1 MGAPECLFCS
11 HVNTANSKFCSQCGS
26 PLHLMPCAQ
35 CGTINNLT
43 ARSCRSCGRKFPA
56 RPHIGSPAVDRAA
69 VPGRATLKPQGE
81 TSPLADADEAG
92 SVLLRRESAVALTS
106 SPLAARKRAT
116 RRRSAVIMGAVAF
129 VGLGIAGTY
138 LYRQHAMDQERDL
151 NSADAEWR
159 RSGTVGYRGAI
170 GKQDPDT
177 VGSTVP
183 AAVAGGTVSPA
194 LISPVEKAAASPVPI
209 PPGEKAAAS
218 PVPTD
223 RMGGQVD
230 SLLRDNPAKTIAPPG
245 NEIAPAAPATAAV
258 QGTPD
263 KRASAR
269 KAADSTAPAATV
281 PIFPPIARPTPTEAI
296 TRLER
301 QPSRLGPCTESIA
314 SLGLCTLEP
323 KQCAK

>member
-1 MGAPECLFCS
+1 MGAPECLFCN

-69 VPGRATLKPQGE
+69 APGRATLKPQGE
-81 TSPLADADEAG
+81 TSPLAGADEAG
-92 SVLLRRESAVALTS
+92 SVLLRRESAVALTR
-106 SPLAARKRAT
+106 SPLATRKRAT

-177 VGSTVP
+177 AGGAVP
-183 AAVAGGTVSPA
+183 AAVAGATVSPV
-194 LISPVEKAAASPVPI
+194 LIPPVEKAAASPVP
-209 PPGEKAAAS
+209 A
-218 PVPTD
+218 D
-223 RMGGQVD
+223 RVGGQVD

-269 KAADSTAPAATV
+269 KAPDSTAPAATV
-281 PIFPPIARPTPTEAI
+281 PIVLPSARPTPTEAI

-301 QPSRLGPCTESIA
+301 QPSRLGPCTESVA
-314 SLGLCTLEP
+314 ALGLCTPEP
-323 KQCAK
+323 KQGAK